1 MTEYVVGGGN
11 TSTIR
16 DTEVGGIPGIN
27 SGYRSRGGGPGF
39 NTHRSRGRP
48 GFNTGYRSRGIPG
61 FKTGYRSRGIPG
73 FKTGYRSMQDS
84 RVRYR
89 IQKEGYQGDNT
100 VYRRDTSVQYRIQE

>member
-1 MTEYVVGGGN
+1 MGVPGFNTYRSRRIPEFNTGVGRGGGYQGSIH
-11 TSTIR
+11 TG
-16 DTEVGGIPGIN
+16 VGGIPE
-27 SGYRSRGGGPGF
+27 
-39 NTHRSRGRP
+39 
-48 GFNTGYRSRGIPG
+48 FNTGYRSRGIPG

-73 FKTGYRSMQDS
+73 FKTGYRSRQDS